1 MKNEPHFLLTRLV
14 EIGQALAGS
23 GRALALLG
31 LGSVGVELD
40 RLDGYSDLDFFV
52 IVRQGAKAAFL
63 DQLDWL
69 QTVQPIAFAF
79 KNTADGYKLL
89 FEDNIF
95 CEFAIFEPAELSHI
109 PYSEGR
115 IVWCDADFD
124 PALSRPQHPPLAHAP
139 HTTDWLVNEA
149 LTNLYVGLARY
160 RRGEKLSAMR
170 FIQGYAVDRL
180 LQLAAHL
187 EPAQPAHVDS
197 FVLERRFEQRFPLTS
212 QQLVTF
218 LPGYEQTPQAA
229 QAILAFLES
238 HFSLNPALK
247 ALIVSLA

>member
-1 MKNEPHFLLTRLV
+1 
-14 EIGQALAGS
+14 
-23 GRALALLG
+23 
-31 LGSVGVELD
+31 
-40 RLDGYSDLDFFV
+40 
-52 IVRQGAKAAFL
+52 
-63 DQLDWL
+63 
-69 QTVQPIAFAF
+69 
-79 KNTADGYKLL
+79 
-89 FEDNIF
+89 
-95 CEFAIFEPAELSHI
+95 
-109 PYSEGR
+109 
-115 IVWCDADFD
+115 
-124 PALSRPQHPPLAHAP
+124 
-139 HTTDWLVNEA
+139 
-149 LTNLYVGLARY
+149 
-160 RRGEKLSAMR
+160 MR

-212 QQLVTF
+212 QQLATF